1 MVGFQSSWSIVV
13 ISDARKK
20 NVHETLSSLVERA
33 LVGSPRPLE
42 FYLREHSGLPGPHAN
57 VDLAND
63 VSSLLAASIP
73 RHADKVR
80 SLINYFINSERKTL
94 ASNSPA
100 GFVMLC
106 GVLAFGSCAAVCPEW
121 QDEAFAYL
129 KQYACSPL
137 WKVCDFV
144 AMAYQKL
151 LRADSRTTF
160 AHLMELAKSGNY
172 LQQRAAVTTLA
183 EPQLFDSSELV
194 VPALEVQRVVLSSV
208 HTVPVWERKREDFRV
223 LRRAL
228 GHTVSVVTAA
238 APEKGFALLS
248 ECATWGDADIT
259 WVLRENL
266 RKKRLAKYICDF
278 VRNSEVLAPLL
289 D

>member
-1 MVGFQSSWSIVV
+1 MH
-13 ISDARKK
+13 D
-20 NVHETLSSLVERA
+20 TLSSLVERA
-33 LVGSPRPLE
+33 LVASPRPLE

-57 VDLAND
+57 INLAND

-73 RHADKVR
+73 QHPEKVR
-80 SLINYFINSERKTL
+80 AILNYWMSNESKTMV
-94 ASNSPA
+94 SNTPA
-100 GFVMLC
+100 GFVALC
-106 GVLAFGSCAAVCPEW
+106 GVLASGFCAAACPEW
-121 QDEAFAYL
+121 QDEAFAHL
-129 KQYACSPL
+129 KQYASSPF

-144 AMAYQKL
+144 AMAYQRL
-151 LRADSRTTF
+151 LQADARTTLLQ
-160 AHLMELAKSGNY
+160 LMELAQSGNY

-183 EPQLFDSSELV
+183 EPQLFYSTDLV
-194 VPALEVQRVVLSSV
+194 GPALEVQRVVLASV
-208 HTVPVWERKREDFRV
+208 RTVPAWERRREDFRI

-238 APEKGFALLS
+238 APAEGFALLA
-248 ECATWGDADIT
+248 ECATWNDADIN

-266 RKKRLAKYICDF
+266 RKKRLAKFIRDF